1 MNQIKSNPFDINR
14 IYYQVARTLVIIAS
28 LFVIILSILLI
39 ANYWQTK
46 ISPPLTNPAL
56 QKMFERLDNNPEDLA
71 LKENIRA
78 LDLLA
83 RKAYFTRQ
91 WQIKFGG
98 YLLFF
103 SVILLL
109 VSIKIMQSPAK
120 QLPEFKKANDLD
132 IFWKMN
138 NMTRKIILWSGGI
151 LVGLAIIAGFLSHN
165 QLGTEVVMATPA
177 LPNPEEMTK
186 NWPNFRGPGG
196 IGIAHY
202 TNAPT
207 SWNVETGENI
217 RWKTEIPLPGHS
229 SPVVWENRIF
239 LTGGDKNSRELF
251 CYDIEKG
258 ELLWQKAVKN
268 IPGSPATIKVDEGT
282 GYAAPTVATNG
293 QFVFAIFP
301 TADVVGF
308 DFSGNQRWGR
318 NLGVPDNHYGF
329 SSSLIAHQNLIF
341 VQFDNHENSKLFAM
355 DASTGKTVWEVERGA
370 ISWASPILVNT
381 GERMEL
387 ILANSKDVS
396 SYDPQTGTQYWRSEC
411 LSGEVGPSPGYADG
425 IVYVGNEYANG
436 VAIQINK
443 PGSEPPAQILWEWDE
458 ALPNTSS
465 PVATNQFML
474 FATSDGLISC
484 LNAKTGELYW
494 DHEFDDGF
502 YSSLIIVGDRVYA
515 HDLKGNMHI
524 FKLSENFTSIGDYPM
539 GEAATATPAFL
550 DGRIYIR
557 GEKTLFCIGEK

>member
-1 MNQIKSNPFDINR
+1 MDQIKSNSFDINR
-14 IYYQVARTLVIIAS
+14 IYYQIARTLVIIAT
-28 LFVIILSILLI
+28 LFTIILSILLI

-56 QKMFERLDNNPEDLA
+56 QKMFERLDNNPEDVA

-103 SVILLL
+103 SVIILLI
-109 VSIKIMQSPAK
+109 SIKIMQNSAK

-138 NMTRKIILWSGGI
+138 SMTRKIILWSGGI
-151 LVGLAIIAGFLSHN
+151 LVGLAIIAGLLSHN
-165 QLGTEVVMATPA
+165 QLGTEVAMATTA
-177 LPNPEEMTK
+177 LPNPEEITK

-207 SWNVETGENI
+207 AWNIETGENI

-251 CYDIEKG
+251 CYDTEKG
-258 ELLWQKAVKN
+258 QLLWQKAIKN
-268 IPGSPATIKVDEGT
+268 IPGSPATVKVDDGT
-282 GYAAPTVATNG
+282 GFAAPTVATNG

-329 SSSLIAHQNLIF
+329 SSSLIAYQNLVF
-341 VQFDNHENSKLFAM
+341 VQFDNNENSKLFAL
-355 DASTGKTVWEVERGA
+355 DAATGKTVWEVERGV

-381 GERMEL
+381 GERQEL
-387 ILANSKDVS
+387 ILVNSKDVS
-396 SYDPQTGTQYWRSEC
+396 SYDPQSGTQYWRIEC

-425 IVYVGNEYANG
+425 VVYAGNEYANG

-443 PGSEPPAQILWEWDE
+443 PGSDPPARVLWEWDE

-465 PVATNQFML
+465 PVATHQFMF

-494 DHEFDDGF
+494 DHEFDNGF
-502 YSSLIIVGDRVYA
+502 YSSLIIAGERVYA
-515 HDLKGNMHI
+515 SDLKGIIHI
-524 FKLSENFTSIGDYPM
+524 FKLAETFNSLGDYPV
-539 GEAATATPAFL
+539 GEAITATPAFL

>member
-1 MNQIKSNPFDINR
+1 MNQMKSNSFDINR
-14 IYYQVARTLVIIAS
+14 IYYQVARTLVIISTLLA
-28 LFVIILSILLI
+28 IILSILLI

-56 QKMFERLDNNPEDLA
+56 QKMFERLDNNPEDMA

-103 SVILLL
+103 SVIILL
-109 VSIKIMQSPAK
+109 VSIKIMQNSAK

-138 NMTRKIILWSGGI
+138 SMTRKIILWSGGI
-151 LVGLAIIAGFLSHN
+151 LVGLAIIVGLLSHN

-186 NWPNFRGPGG
+186 NWPSFRGPGG

-229 SPVVWENRIF
+229 SPVIWENRIF

-251 CYDIEKG
+251 CYDTEKG

-308 DFSGNQRWGR
+308 DFSGNQRWGK

-329 SSSLIAHQNLIF
+329 SSSLIAHQNLVF
-341 VQFDNHENSKLFAM
+341 VQFDNHENSRLFAM
-355 DASTGKTVWEVERGA
+355 DAATGKNIWEVERGT

-396 SYDPQTGTQYWRSEC
+396 SYDPKTGTQFWRIEC

-425 IVYVGNEYANG
+425 VVYVGNEYANG

-443 PGSEPPAQILWEWDE
+443 PGSDPPAQILWEWDE

-465 PVATNQFML
+465 PVATNQFMF

-484 LNAKTGELYW
+484 LNSKTGELFW

-502 YSSLIIVGDRVYA
+502 YSSLIIAGDRVYA

-524 FKLSENFTSIGDYPM
+524 FKLAETFSAIGDFSL

-550 DGRIYIR
+550 DGQIYIR
-557 GEKTLFCIGEK
+557 SEKTLFCIGEK